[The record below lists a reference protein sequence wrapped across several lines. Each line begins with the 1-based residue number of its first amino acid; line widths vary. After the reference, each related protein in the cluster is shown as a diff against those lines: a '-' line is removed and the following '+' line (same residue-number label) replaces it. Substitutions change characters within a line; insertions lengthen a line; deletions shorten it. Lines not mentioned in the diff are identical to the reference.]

1 MQNKT
6 CAIIGAGIAGLAAA
20 VRLAQKGYQV
30 TVFEANTYF
39 GGKLSEINISSNKGE
54 NYRFDAGPSLF
65 TMPHFV
71 DELFVLAGKNPRDY
85 LQYERL
91 DVVCKYFYEDST
103 IINAFADKNAFAQEI
118 ETKTSEK
125 KENVLHFLEKSAEKY
140 DLTADLFLH
149 SSLHKLKTYFSLKT
163 LKGILG
169 IRKLEVFRTMNE
181 ANQASFSDKR
191 VVQLFNRFATYNG
204 SNPYQTPATLNI
216 IPHLEHNI
224 GAFAPKGG
232 MYAISKSIFRL
243 AQELGVKFC
252 FSSKVKE
259 IIIKD
264 KKAVGICLTTPN
276 PSLESRG
283 TTLTTHNRSLESRGT
298 ILTTPNS
305 LEKSRGTSLPSFEG
319 GAGGGF
325 SEILPFDVVVSNMD
339 IVGTYNHLLPN
350 ENAPQKLLN
359 QPKSSSALIFYW
371 GIKESFPELEVH
383 NIFFAQ
389 DYEREFKHIFEDKNV
404 AEDVT
409 VYVNIGSKYAS
420 EDCPQGHE
428 TWFVMVNTPNNT
440 GQDWDAI
447 TKEVRK
453 NVLKKLSKILKKDI
467 ESLITC
473 ESTLDART
481 IENRTSSSL
490 GALYGNSSNNR
501 YAAFLRHANFSSKI
515 ENLYFCGGSVHPGGG
530 IPLCLSSAKIVAEML

>member
-6 CAIIGAGIAGLAAA
+6 CAIIGAGVAGLSLA

-39 GGKLSEINISSNKGE
+39 GGKLSEINLTSDTNTGI

-71 DELFVLAGKNPRDY
+71 DELFVLAGKNPKDY

-91 DVVCKYFYEDST
+91 EVICKYFYEDNT

-125 KENVLHFLEKSAEKY
+125 KENVLDFLEKSAQKY
-140 DLTADLFLH
+140 NLTADLFLH

-163 LKGILG
+163 LKGVLG
-169 IRKLEVFRTMNE
+169 LGKLEIFKTMNE

-204 SNPYQTPATLNI
+204 SNPYKTPATLNI

-259 IIIKD
+259 IIVKD
-264 KKAVGICLTTPN
+264 KKVVGIRLNGETTPN

-283 TTLTTHNRSLESRGT
+283 T
-298 ILTTPNS
+298 P
-305 LEKSRGTSLPSFEG
+305 LPSFEG

-371 GIKESFPELEVH
+371 GMKENFPELEVH

-404 AEDVT
+404 AEDIT

-440 GQDWDAI
+440 GQNWGEI

-515 ENLYFCGGSVHPGGG
+515 KDLYFCGGSVHPGGG

>member
-39 GGKLSEINISSNKGE
+39 GGKLSEINISSYTNAVE

-71 DELFVLAGKNPRDY
+71 DELFVLAGKNPKDY

-91 DVVCKYFYEDST
+91 DVVCKYFYEDNT

-125 KENVLHFLEKSAEKY
+125 KENILHFLEKSAQKY

-169 IRKLEVFRTMNE
+169 LRKLEVFKTMSE

-243 AQELGVKFC
+243 AQELNVKFY

-259 IIIKD
+259 IIVKD
-264 KKAVGICLTTPN
+264 EKAVGIRLN
-276 PSLESRG
+276 ED
-283 TTLTTHNRSLESRGT
+283 NKKAK
-298 ILTTPNS
+298 NS
-305 LEKSRGTSLPSFEG
+305 NN
-319 GAGGGF
+319 
-325 SEILPFDVVVSNMD
+325 EILPFDVVVSNMD

-389 DYEREFKHIFEDKNV
+389 DYEKEFKHIFEEKNV

-409 VYVNIGSKYAS
+409 VYVNIGSKYAP

-440 GQDWDAI
+440 GQDWDEI

-481 IENRTSSSL
+481 IQNRTSSSL

-515 ENLYFCGGSVHPGGG
+515 DNLYFCGGSVHPGGG

>member
-6 CAIIGAGIAGLAAA
+6 CAIIGAGVAGLATA

-39 GGKLSEINISSNKGE
+39 GGKLSEINLTSNLGGNVGE

-65 TMPHFV
+65 TMPDFV
-71 DELFVLAGKNPRDY
+71 DELFVLAGKNPKEY

-91 DVVCKYFYEDST
+91 EVVCKYFYEDNT
-103 IINAFADKNAFAQEI
+103 VINAFADKNAFAQEI
-118 ETKTSEK
+118 QTKTSEK
-125 KENVLHFLEKSAEKY
+125 KENILHFLEKSAEKY
-140 DLTADLFLH
+140 NLTADLFLH
-149 SSLHKLKTYFSLKT
+149 SSLHKIKTYFSLKT

-169 IRKLEVFRTMNE
+169 LRKLEVFKTMNE

-243 AQELGVKFC
+243 AQELNVKFC

-259 IIIKD
+259 IITKD
-264 KKAVGICLTTPN
+264 EKAVGIRLN
-276 PSLESRG
+276 ED
-283 TTLTTHNRSLESRGT
+283 N
-298 ILTTPNS
+298 N
-305 LEKSRGTSLPSFEG
+305 
-319 GAGGGF
+319 
-325 SEILPFDVVVSNMD
+325 EILPFDVVVSNMD
-339 IVGTYNHLLPN
+339 IVGTYKHLLPN
-350 ENAPQKLLN
+350 AHKPEKLLN

-371 GIKESFPELEVH
+371 GMKQTFSELEVH
-383 NIFFAQ
+383 NIFFAEN
-389 DYEREFKHIFEDKNV
+389 YEKEFEHIFEEKNV
-404 AEDVT
+404 AEDMT
-409 VYVNIGSKYAS
+409 VYVNIGSKYAP

-440 GQDWDAI
+440 GQNWDEI

-453 NVLKKLSKILKKDI
+453 NTLKKLSKILKKDI

-515 ENLYFCGGSVHPGGG
+515 KNLYFCGGSVHPGGG